1 MALNIS
7 AWSIRTPL
15 PAIVFSIIVVALG
28 AVSFNRLPIT
38 RLPNVDLPNVAITVV
53 QGGAAPAELE
63 AQVTKTIEDAVSSV
77 EGVKH
82 IQSSITDSVSVT
94 SVIFNLDVNS
104 DRALNDVKDAVTRVR
119 GDLPR
124 GIEEPL
130 VRRVDVTGLPIVTYA
145 AISPGKTPE
154 QLSWFVDDVVE
165 RTLQGVRGVGRV
177 ERIGGVEREI
187 LVSLNPDRL
196 QALGLTAADV
206 SRRLR
211 SNNLDLAG

>member
-1 MALNIS
+1 MALNVS

-28 AVSFNRLPIT
+28 AVSFNRLPVT

-82 IQSSITDSVSVT
+82 IQSAITDSVSVT

-104 DRALNDVKDAVTRVR
+104 DRALNDVKDLRLEFGGR
-119 GDLPR
+119 G
-124 GIEEPL
+124 
-130 VRRVDVTGLPIVTYA
+130 A
-145 AISPGKTPE
+145 A
-154 QLSWFVDDVVE
+154 LHDRD
-165 RTLQGVRGVGRV
+165 RHVG
-177 ERIGGVEREI
+177 
-187 LVSLNPDRL
+187 
-196 QALGLTAADV
+196 
-206 SRRLR
+206 
-211 SNNLDLAG
+211 